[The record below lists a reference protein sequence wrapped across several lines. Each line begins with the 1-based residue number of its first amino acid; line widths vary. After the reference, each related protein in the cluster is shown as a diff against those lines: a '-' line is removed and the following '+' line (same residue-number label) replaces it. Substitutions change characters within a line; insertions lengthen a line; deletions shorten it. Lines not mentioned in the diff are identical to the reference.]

1 MFEGILCER
10 QQQLNSNGND
20 HIFCIAYYWKR
31 IGDLQVIYKMS
42 DDYDDNRIDPD
53 FNKVYDSHE
62 SNGNKKGIFLYIGEY
77 NSPMISRT
85 M

>member
-1 MFEGILCER
+1 
-10 QQQLNSNGND
+10 
-20 HIFCIAYYWKR
+20 
-31 IGDLQVIYKMS
+31 MS